1 MRRLALALV
10 APATLLALTGCPT
23 PYEIRNG
30 DLDSGLVSD
39 ASIKADLVSVTVP
52 APTAQQKA
60 TPVVIAVHGFTATPF
75 EMQDAATYLRG
86 QGLLVSKVLLGGHGT
101 SLSKFEQA
109 TWKDWQA
116 PILDEYKAL
125 KAKGYQK
132 ITFLTVST
140 GGTLVLEALSRDAF
154 SPQPPRIVMLSPI
167 AEFKDK
173 RAGYLVPLSWLGVS
187 AAQKVSGTGLGHWY
201 RNRPVSTIASLI
213 DLTEIVKDR
222 LRKRIVLASSTDVLI
237 LQPKGDQTV
246 DPVSAPLI
254 DEGLKG
260 GVHKVEMIESDLHVP
275 IRPDGVDDHTYT
287 PAELATKQMLLEKI
301 LQHLTS

>member
-1 MRRLALALV
+1 
-10 APATLLALTGCPT
+10 
-23 PYEIRNG
+23 
-30 DLDSGLVSD
+30 
-39 ASIKADLVSVTVP
+39 
-52 APTAQQKA
+52 
-60 TPVVIAVHGFTATPF
+60 
-75 EMQDAATYLRG
+75 MQDAATYLRG

-101 SLSKFEQA
+101 SLSRFEQS

-222 LRKRIVLASSTDVLI
+222 LRKRIVLASDTRVLI

-246 DPVSAPLI
+246 DPLSAPLI

-260 GVHKVEMIESDLHVP
+260 GSHKVELVESDLHVP
-275 IRPDGVDDHTYT
+275 IRPDGVDEHQFT
-287 PAELATKQMLLEKI
+287 PAELTTKQQLLEKI
-301 LQHLTS
+301 RQHLTS

>member
-1 MRRLALALV
+1 MRRLAIALTALV
-10 APATLLALTGCPT
+10 PLTGCPAAF
-23 PYEIRNG
+23 EIRNG
-30 DLDSGLVSD
+30 DLDSGLVTD
-39 ASIKADLVSVTVP
+39 ASVKADLVSATVP
-52 APTAQQKA
+52 NPTDQQKA

-75 EMQDAATYLRG
+75 EIQDAATYLRG

-101 SLSKFEQA
+101 SLTKFEQA
-109 TWKDWQA
+109 DWEDWQE
-116 PILDEYKAL
+116 PVVEEYKAL

-140 GGTLVLEALSRDAF
+140 GGTLVLEGLSRDAF
-154 SPQPPRIVMLSPI
+154 KPQPPRIVMLSPI

-187 AAQKVSGTGLGHWY
+187 AAQKVTGTAVGHWY
-201 RNRPVSTIASLI
+201 RNRPVSSISSLI

-222 LRKRIVLASSTDVLI
+222 LRKGIVLASDTKVLI

-260 GVHKVEMIESDLHVP
+260 GTHKVEMVDSNLHVP

-287 PAELATKQMLLEKI
+287 AEELATKQRMLETI
-301 LQHLTS
+301 LTYVTN

>member
-1 MRRLALALV
+1 MRRLAIALLALV
-10 APATLLALTGCPT
+10 PLTGCPT
-23 PYEIRNG
+23 AYEIRTG
-30 DLDSGLVSD
+30 DLDSGLVSG
-39 ASIKADLVSVTVP
+39 ATVKADLVSVTVP
-52 APTAQQKA
+52 APTDQQKA

-101 SLSKFEQA
+101 SLAKFELSDWQ
-109 TWKDWQA
+109 DWQA
-116 PILDEYKAL
+116 PIVEEYKAL

-132 ITFLTVST
+132 ITFLTAST
-140 GGTLVLEALSRDAF
+140 GGTLVIEALSRDAF
-154 SPQPPRIVMLSPI
+154 APQPPRIVMVSPI

-187 AAQKVSGTGLGHWY
+187 AAQKVTGTAVGHWY
-201 RNRPVSTIASLI
+201 RNRPVSTISSLI

-222 LRKRIVLASSTDVLI
+222 LRKRIALASDSRVLI

-246 DPVSAPLI
+246 DPVSASLI

-260 GVHKVEMIESDLHVP
+260 GTHKVEMVESDLHVP
-275 IRPDGVDDHTYT
+275 IRPDGVDEHTFT
-287 PAELATKQMLLEKI
+287 AEELATKQRLLQTIYEHI
-301 LQHLTS
+301 SN